1 MYQNVLLTKV
11 AQMMILMSIRTVMTL
26 SLSQVVE
33 QVALPITKFH
43 NSALILTLTRLQKT
57 LQIVTRNHYLQIL
70 LRNKKLITRKYLLS
84 HYLALPKLLLDLKS

>member
-84 HYLALPKLLLDLKS
+84 HYPALPKLLLDLKS